1 MDFEA
6 ERKRLVEY
14 ISGFAITS
22 DGIKKAVSEVKREN
36 FLSENLK
43 QHAYDDNAAPIG
55 YGQTISQPSTITVM
69 LELLG
74 VKNGMTVLEVGS
86 GSGYVLAL
94 LSKLVGKEGKV
105 YGIEYLK
112 ELAEASKE
120 NLKKEK
126 IENVKVKQGDGSLG
140 WEKEEF
146 DRILISCACP
156 FIPKTLFDQLKEK
169 GRIVAPVG
177 DPGTQVLEILMKEK
191 GKPFKKSYEGSLYTF
206 VPLKGK
212 HGYSTNL

>member
-6 ERKRLVEY
+6 ERKKLVEY
-14 ISGFAITS
+14 ISGFAVTS
-22 DGIKKAVSEVKREN
+22 SEIKKAISEIKREN
-36 FLSENLK
+36 FLPENLK

-55 YGQTISQPSTITVM
+55 QGQTISQPSTITVM

-74 VKNGMTVLEVGS
+74 VKNGMEVMEVGS

-112 ELAEASKE
+112 ELAENSRE

-126 IENVKVKQGDGSLG
+126 IKNVEIKQGDGSLG
-140 WEKEEF
+140 WGNKKF

-156 FIPKTLFDQLKEK
+156 FVPKTLFNQLKEK

-177 DPGTQVLEILMKEK
+177 DQGTQILEILMKEK
-191 GKPFKKSYEGSLYTF
+191 GKPFKKSYEGGLYTF

>member
-1 MDFEA
+1 MNFEA
-6 ERKRLVEY
+6 ERKKLVEY

-22 DGIKKAVSEVKREN
+22 AQIKKAVSEVRREN
-36 FLSENLK
+36 FLPENLK

-74 VKNGMTVLEVGS
+74 VKKGMKVLEIGS

-94 LSKLVGKEGKV
+94 LSKLVGEKGKV

-112 ELAEASKE
+112 ELAEASEK
-120 NLKKEK
+120 NLKEEK
-126 IENVKVKQGDGSLG
+126 IEKVEIKQGDGSLG
-140 WEKEEF
+140 WENEEF

-156 FIPKTLFDQLKEK
+156 FIPKKLFDQLKEK

-177 DPGTQVLEILMKEK
+177 DKGTQILEILMKDK
-191 GKPFKKSYEGSLYTF
+191 GKPFKKSYEGGLFTF
-206 VPLKGK
+206 VPMQGK